1 METIFIQNM
10 EEGYRTRSGRL
21 VKKPVL
27 YEPQEICEDD
37 YSDDEPEEIDSDEE
51 DIEET
56 DDEEEEEE
64 DDEDADENGN
74 LKDFVV
80 EESDDEENA

>member
-1 METIFIQNM
+1 M

-21 VKKPVL
+21 IKKPVL

-37 YSDDEPEEIDSDEE
+37 YSDDEEPIDSDEE
-51 DIEET
+51 ESDV
-56 DDEEEEEE
+56 EEEEEE
-64 DDEDADENGN
+64 EEEDDDEDADENGN

-80 EESDDEENA
+80 DDESDEENA

>member
-37 YSDDEPEEIDSDEE
+37 YSDDEPEDIDSDEE
-51 DIEET
+51 DIEESE
-56 DDEEEEEE
+56 DESEEE

-80 EESDDEENA
+80 EDESDDEENA